1 MTHGNGSF
9 LWGKMRVSLSV
20 NFLMLRSDFRF
31 AERCVI
37 LKAYDQRRST
47 ASERVCRVF
56 VCRLCEEVCVSLYG
70 VLRGLVATAS
80 SLIVDVHS

>member
-1 MTHGNGSF
+1 MS
-9 LWGKMRVSLSV
+9 VSV
-20 NFLMLRSDFRF
+20 KFLMFRSAVHF

-37 LKAYDQRRST
+37 FKAYDQRRST
-47 ASERVCRVF
+47 GSERVCRVF
-56 VCRLCEEVCVSLYG
+56 VCRLCEEVCVSLYC